1 MSIRFGIE
9 LSTPTLG
16 GSGTSI
22 HHNRITDIELSTPT
36 LGGSGTSPRS
46 VQDYGADSSASS
58 LPKFQSES

>member
-1 MSIRFGIE
+1 MHAHPRLHVE
-9 LSTPTLG
+9 LST
-16 GSGTSI
+16 
-22 HHNRITDIELSTPT
+22 HT